1 VFSFRTRAVHYHL
14 ARFFPYDGLVKLYVM
29 RHGPAEDGSPT
40 GRDGDR
46 ALTPEGRERTRSV
59 ARALL
64 AEGEVPLTIV
74 SSPLVRALQTA
85 EIVAA
90 VTTLEE
96 RVRTSKDAGG
106 APGAVEIRREIAP
119 GGDLL
124 GLVHDLAQTG
134 RKRAMIVGHEPDLST
149 LVTELIARP
158 PAQGMLKSMVVGL
171 KVELAAEPDPAAPK
185 RPNARGDLASEF
197 RFVLDPK
204 TLAWQRD

>member
-1 VFSFRTRAVHYHL
+1 M
-14 ARFFPYDGLVKLYVM
+14 GGVKLYVM
-29 RHGPAEDGSPT
+29 RHGPAEEGSPT

-46 ALTPEGRERTRSV
+46 ALTPDGRDRTRSV

-64 AEGEVPLTIV
+64 AEGEVPLTII

-96 RVRTSKDAGG
+96 RVRASKDAGS
-106 APGAVEIRREIAP
+106 APGAVEIRREMAP

-124 GLVHDLAQTG
+124 ALVHDVVRAG
-134 RKRAMIVGHEPDLST
+134 RKRVMIVGHEPDLST
-149 LVTELIARP
+149 LVVELIGRQP
-158 PAQGMLKSMVVGL
+158 EQGMLKSMVVGL
-171 KVELAAEPDPAAPK
+171 KVELAAGADPAAPE
-185 RPNARGDLASEF
+185 RSSARGDLAIDF